1 MIDFLIMYEHKNR
14 EINSDC
20 LIKAELE
27 RRGYSVSIENT
38 VNRQFFKYHFSKK
51 PIVIAVISLYNDKVF
66 HGHVTDMVGYC
77 RKVVNLQWEQIGDIK
92 SRGKLL
98 IPDGHSKNA
107 VHICWSKKR
116 AEFLQQNGVQ
126 NAIHTGPIQM
136 DFLKTEFASFYKSKD
151 EIREIYAIKESRI
164 LLYISSF
171 SYVQMSEEDQERLA
185 SMSGLDI
192 ATRKVE
198 AEEAQDKTLD
208 IIETYLLSHS
218 NEAVIYR
225 PHPGE
230 LIVDKL
236 KSLDYQYQNFYI
248 ISDYSIQQWIQISDV
263 VISWISTSI
272 SEVYFSGKKCVIL
285 QPTDAKSWDDVLYK
299 TARISRTYEHL
310 INEIENNQLSF
321 PIDEQTIIDNY
332 GSKEDGFAYL
342 KIVDLLEKIY
352 KTEKYDMP
360 KYERRLYL
368 SAPTKRLVKS
378 FINRLG
384 INERTFPFSKI
395 PRCCNWL
402 HFYAE
407 YRKRID
413 LDYASEEEIEDI
425 TRRLRRI
432 VNII

>member
-1 MIDFLIMYEHKNR
+1 
-14 EINSDC
+14 
-20 LIKAELE
+20 
-27 RRGYSVSIENT
+27 
-38 VNRQFFKYHFSKK
+38 
-51 PIVIAVISLYNDKVF
+51 
-66 HGHVTDMVGYC
+66 
-77 RKVVNLQWEQIGDIK
+77 
-92 SRGKLL
+92 
-98 IPDGHSKNA
+98 
-107 VHICWSKKR
+107 
-116 AEFLQQNGVQ
+116 
-126 NAIHTGPIQM
+126 
-136 DFLKTEFASFYKSKD
+136 
-151 EIREIYAIKESRI
+151 
-164 LLYISSF
+164 
-171 SYVQMSEEDQERLA
+171 
-185 SMSGLDI
+185 MSGLDI

-352 KTEKYDMP
+352 K
-360 KYERRLYL
+360 L
-368 SAPTKRLVKS
+368 KS
-378 FINRLG
+378 MTCQSMK
-384 INERTFPFSKI
+384 E
-395 PRCCNWL
+395 
-402 HFYAE
+402 
-407 YRKRID
+407 
-413 LDYASEEEIEDI
+413 DYIYQ
-425 TRRLRRI
+425 LQQN
-432 VNII
+432 VW

>member
-27 RRGYSVSIENT
+27 RRGYTVSIENT

-51 PIVIAVISLYNDKVF
+51 PIVIVVMSLYNDSVF

-77 RKVVNLQWEQIGDIK
+77 RKIVNLQWEQIGDVK

-98 IPDGHSKNA
+98 IPEGHSKNA

-116 AEFLQQNGVQ
+116 ADFLRQNGVQ

-136 DFLKTEFASFYKSKD
+136 DFLKTEFSSFYKSKD
-151 EIREIYAIKESRI
+151 EVREKYNIKESRI

-171 SYVQMSEEDQERLA
+171 SYVQMNEEDQERLTL
-185 SMSGLDI
+185 MSGLDI
-192 ATRKVE
+192 ATRKAE

-208 IIETYLLSHS
+208 IIETYLLLHS

-230 LIVDKL
+230 LIVNKL
-236 KSLDYQYQNFYI
+236 KHLDYQYQNFYI

-272 SEVYFSGKKCVIL
+272 SEVYFSRKKCVIL

-299 TARISRTYEHL
+299 TARISRSYDQL
-310 INEIENNQLSF
+310 INEIENDQLPF
-321 PIDEQTIIDNY
+321 PIDDQTIIDNY
-332 GSKEDGFAYL
+332 GSKEEGFAYL
-342 KIVDLLEKIY
+342 KIVDLLEKIH
-352 KTEKYDMP
+352 KTEKYDIP

-368 SAPTKRLVKS
+368 LAPTKRLLKS
-378 FINRLG
+378 VIDKLR
-384 INERTFPFSKI
+384 INEKTFPFSKI
-395 PRCCNWL
+395 PKCCNWL

-407 YRKRID
+407 YRKKTE
-413 LDYASEEEIEDI
+413 LDYVSEQEIEEI
-425 TRRLRRI
+425 TRRLERI
-432 VNII
+432 VKTI